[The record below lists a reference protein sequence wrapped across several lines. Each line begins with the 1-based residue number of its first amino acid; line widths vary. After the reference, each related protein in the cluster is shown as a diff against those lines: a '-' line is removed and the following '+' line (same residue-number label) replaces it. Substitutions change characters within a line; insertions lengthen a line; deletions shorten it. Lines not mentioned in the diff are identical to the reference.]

1 MENHPSGVNVE
12 NDFQEVRAALFELR
26 DALVELSLSMRD
38 LQFEADVEQRQAA
51 HATMQQLLRRV
62 ASA

>member
-1 MENHPSGVNVE
+1 MDNHPSGVNVE

-26 DALVELSLSMRD
+26 DALVELSLSMRN

-51 HATMQQLLRRV
+51 HATMQQLLRRA
-62 ASA
+62 ASG